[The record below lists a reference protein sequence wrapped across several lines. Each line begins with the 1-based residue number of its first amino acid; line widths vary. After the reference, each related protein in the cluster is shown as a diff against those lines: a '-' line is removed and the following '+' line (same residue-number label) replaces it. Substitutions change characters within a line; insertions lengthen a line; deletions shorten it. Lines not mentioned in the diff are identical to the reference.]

1 MCMLHNVLQGN
12 VHHTKDHEFKGI
24 SGANVLPDNS
34 HMESVQDLSRSDE
47 TQREGVPF
55 KLWEMDH
62 AFRCPVMGICL
73 DHSEQKQLLKKSG
86 ITFKDKTS
94 YEIHEIL
101 VSCAESDN
109 RLSQRV
115 NRLLHRKFGRRA
127 SELYGLS
134 ENDFMRCWKTAFDSG
149 DYLAEF
155 WAAVTRRDLDESSRK
170 EIFGSIHMVM
180 HNQAESFAR
189 MTKQVMKADERTK
202 VQESKIKEL
211 FVSRRTL
218 VKENESLK
226 RQLDQARK
234 PARSVETGLTRT
246 SFGQPD
252 HDRVFRISELE
263 QENKRLIQ
271 IVTDQ
276 ADTLKIKE
284 QKLSSLIMQLT
295 KMADEREELK
305 RAECRFKK
313 EAEETMD
320 SFSSMNRCDEDCPA
334 FDLCSKRVLIVGG
347 IERMEALY
355 RQVIERSGGV
365 FEYHAGH
372 MKGGGKH
379 LENRLKRSD
388 IVLCPVNCNSHAAC
402 TMVKNLGKKH
412 NKPVHMLSSF
422 SLSTVSQVIKTCGA
436 VQAA

>member
-1 MCMLHNVLQGN
+1 MCMLHNVSQGN
-12 VHHTKDHEFKGI
+12 DQHNAVHEIKGMTSDQMLSTKTMK
-24 SGANVLPDNS
+24 SLPDFS
-34 HMESVQDLSRSDE
+34 LSVEAQTE
-47 TQREGVPF
+47 AVPF
-55 KLWEMDH
+55 KLWEIDH
-62 AFRCPVMGICL
+62 VFRCPVVGICL
-73 DHSEQKQLLKKSG
+73 DHAEQKQLLKKSG
-86 ITFKDKTS
+86 IMFKDKTP

-101 VSCAESDN
+101 VAGAESDN

-115 NRLLHRKFGRRA
+115 NRLLHRKFGRKA

-134 ENDFMRCWKTAFDSG
+134 ETDFMRCWKTAFDSG
-149 DYLAEF
+149 DYLAEL

-170 EIFGSIHMVM
+170 DIFGAIHMVM

-189 MTKQVMKADERTK
+189 MTKQVTRADERTK
-202 VQESKIKEL
+202 EQETKIKDL
-211 FVSRRTL
+211 LVSRRTL

-226 RQLDQARK
+226 RLLDQAKK
-234 PARSVETGLTRT
+234 PMRSGETGLNRT
-246 SFGQPD
+246 SFEQPG
-252 HDRVFRISELE
+252 HDRVCRISELE
-263 QENKRLIQ
+263 LENKRLNQ
-271 IVTDQ
+271 IVIDQ
-276 ADTLKIKE
+276 AETLKFKE

-295 KMADEREELK
+295 NLSDEREEWK
-305 RAECRFKK
+305 QAEWRFRK
-313 EAEETMD
+313 EAEQTMN
-320 SFSSMNRCDEDCPA
+320 SFSSLNRCEEDCPA

-355 RQVIERSGGV
+355 RQVIERSGGI

-372 MKGGGKH
+372 MKGGGKT

-402 TMVKNLGKKH
+402 AMVKNLGKKH